1 MTITQAAPPLE
12 LIPASAAWRPGD
24 PVANRRFVTI
34 GDVPLESGGVLPNV
48 TLAYET
54 WGTLNAARDNA
65 IYVAHALTGDAH
77 AYGEAGPGQPTPGWW
92 NPLIGAGK
100 PLDPAKHFIV
110 CANVIGGCQGS
121 TGPASDAPD
130 GRPWGSRF
138 PWITLRDMVT
148 AEALFTDALGI
159 DRWRLIIG
167 PSMGG
172 MRAVEWASTYPERV
186 GAIAVMGSTAATT
199 AEQIAWGTPQVA
211 AITADPH
218 FAGGD
223 YYGAADGEGPHVG
236 LGIAR
241 QIAHI
246 TYRSEPELARRFG
259 RGIQPD
265 GRFEVASYLEYHGEK
280 LARRFDANTYVR
292 LVHAINSHDVGRGR
306 GGIAAALARF
316 TGPALVVAVD
326 SDRLYPEQNARVL
339 DAGLSGSS
347 RVKLVHSAVGH
358 DGFLVESGQFNAFVA
373 AFLKGMATA

>member
-373 AFLKGMATA
+373 AFLKGVATA

>member
-1 MTITQAAPPLE
+1 VTITQAAPPLE